1 MHETHAT
8 TARDRILAA
17 FATNPAPSLRTFFG
31 RRALRQEKPG
41 MKQIN
46 CNYHPGGPAMLDE
59 NAFSPSDRTRV
70 SAPCR
75 ACRARMAR
83 ERDAKVKAGTYVPKT
98 RKWAP
103 HAETATT
110 ERITPAHFV
119 RIGGY
124 YFAQGTILLADTL
137 QDGKVVLHT
146 TILEIDGET
155 KHPRNKKLLF
165 TRQHAPEEYHA
176 TLAYLSAASGA
187 PPADP
192 SVNEQVVMQLAE
204 EAASELANANKQIE
218 ELRAK
223 LEKFKAV
230 LAD

>member
-1 MHETHAT
+1 
-8 TARDRILAA
+8 
-17 FATNPAPSLRTFFG
+17 
-31 RRALRQEKPG
+31 
-41 MKQIN
+41 MKQIK
-46 CNYHPGGPAMLDE
+46 CNYHPGGSAMLDE
-59 NAFSPSDRTRV
+59 DAFSPSDRTRV

-83 ERDAKVKAGTYVPKT
+83 ERDARVKAGTYVPKT

-103 HAETATT
+103 SQPSTNGAAPSAETATT

-176 TLAYLSAASGA
+176 TLAYLSAASDA

-192 SVNEQVVMQLAE
+192 SVNEQVAMQLAE
-204 EAASELANANKQIE
+204 EAAAELANANKQIE

>member
-1 MHETHAT
+1 
-8 TARDRILAA
+8 
-17 FATNPAPSLRTFFG
+17 
-31 RRALRQEKPG
+31 

-155 KHPRNKKLLF
+155 KHPRNKNSSSPAS
-165 TRQHAPEEYHA
+165 TRRKNITPHSRISAPR
-176 TLAYLSAASGA
+176 
-187 PPADP
+187 
-192 SVNEQVVMQLAE
+192 
-204 EAASELANANKQIE
+204 
-218 ELRAK
+218 RARR
-223 LEKFKAV
+223 LPIRRSTNRS
-230 LAD
+230 LCS